1 MPVKGELNF
10 PGDKSI
16 SHRLLMLASLAD
28 GDSLI
33 YNISTGEDVESTRKC
48 LEDCGIVIK
57 DNEDYILIKGGG
69 LKSPN
74 VHLNCGNSG
83 TTVRL
88 LMGLLIGKGIEAEF
102 YGDKSLLNRPMNR
115 IILPLSKMGAVI
127 KSNKGKLPIHI
138 KKSQLKGIDYKSP
151 IPSAQLKS
159 SILFAGLGAIGNTLL
174 NEPYKSR
181 DHTEKLLHFLGA
193 NLIVDGLNITLKPSN
208 NSLLS
213 NFTISVP
220 GDPSTASF
228 FATAAALIPGSELI
242 LKGILY
248 NKTRIGFFNLLKEIG
263 VGVEWISKWEEAGEI
278 VGDLKVYYKNLKAI
292 KISGDL
298 IPGLID
304 EIPLVAI
311 LATQSE
317 GRSRISGAKELRIKE
332 CDRITAICLNLKNM
346 GVNIIEKEDGFIIS
360 GPVQLK
366 GTNIKTYNDH
376 RIAMA
381 FSIAGMISIDKVK
394 LDNPNCVSIS
404 YPEFY
409 KTIDRIS
416 V

>member
-1 MPVKGELNF
+1 
-10 PGDKSI
+10 
-16 SHRLLMLASLAD
+16 
-28 GDSLI
+28 
-33 YNISTGEDVESTRKC
+33 
-48 LEDCGIVIK
+48 
-57 DNEDYILIKGGG
+57 
-69 LKSPN
+69 
-74 VHLNCGNSG
+74 
-83 TTVRL
+83 
-88 LMGLLIGKGIEAEF
+88 
-102 YGDKSLLNRPMNR
+102 
-115 IILPLSKMGAVI
+115 
-127 KSNKGKLPIHI
+127 
-138 KKSQLKGIDYKSP
+138 
-151 IPSAQLKS
+151 
-159 SILFAGLGAIGNTLL
+159 TLL

-317 GRSRISGAKELRIKE
+317 GRSQISGAKELRIKE